1 MGCFFACFSL
11 KSTETAKLLD
21 IGGGLIGKVR
31 LPVKAAE
38 LMLERPGYVISP
50 VDVLR
55 RTRRISALKA
65 DDELVGGKIY
75 VLVAVGRIGSK
86 VSMAELENFE
96 LAFKNRVKKSGSK
109 VQPAAATTGTTAEE
123 EEEIG
128 GGICGSDHLSCGRG
142 NYKRWNPNLESISE
156 DFSLSFREKH

>member
-1 MGCFFACFSL
+1 MGCFFACFSV
-11 KSTETAKLLD
+11 KSTQTAKILD
-21 IGGGLIGKVR
+21 SDGGLIGKVR
-31 LPVKAAE
+31 IPVKAAE
-38 LMLERPGYVISP
+38 LMLERPGHVISP
-50 VDVLR
+50 VEEIR

-86 VSMAELENFE
+86 VSMGELENFE
-96 LAFKNRVKKSGSK
+96 LVCKNRAKKNSSK
-109 VQPAAATTGTTAEE
+109 VLPATAAAAAEE
-123 EEEIG
+123 EDIG
-128 GGICGSDHLSCGRG
+128 GGISTDSDQLSCVHG

>member
-1 MGCFFACFSL
+1 MGCFSACFSL
-11 KSTETAKLLD
+11 KSTNTAKLLD
-21 IGGGLIGKVR
+21 IDGGLIGKVR

-38 LMLERPGYVISP
+38 LMLERPGQVISP

-75 VLVAVGRIGSK
+75 VVVAVGRIGSK
-86 VSMAELENFE
+86 VSMTELENFE
-96 LAFKNRVKKSGSK
+96 LGCKNRVKKNGSK
-109 VQPAAATTGTTAEE
+109 VQPAAATAATAAEE
-123 EEEIG
+123 
-128 GGICGSDHLSCGRG
+128 GSDQLSCVRG

>member
-1 MGCFFACFSL
+1 MGCFSACFSS
-11 KSTETAKLLD
+11 KSTNTAKLLD
-21 IGGGLIGKVR
+21 IDGGLIGKVK

-38 LMLERPGYVISP
+38 LMLESPGHVISP

-75 VLVAVGRIGSK
+75 VVVAVGRIGSK
-86 VSMAELENFE
+86 VSMAELENFD
-96 LAFKNRVKKSGSK
+96 LTCKNRVKKNGSK
-109 VQPAAATTGTTAEE
+109 VQPAVATAAMVAVE

-128 GGICGSDHLSCGRG
+128 GGVCGSDQLNCVRG
-142 NYKRWNPNLESISE
+142 NYKRWNPNLESIYE

>member
-1 MGCFFACFSL
+1 MGCFSACFSL
-11 KSTETAKLLD
+11 NSTQAAKLLD
-21 IGGGLIGKVR
+21 SDGGLIEKVR

-38 LMLERPGYVISP
+38 LMLERPGYVISS

-75 VLVAVGRIGSK
+75 VLVALGRIGSK
-86 VSMAELENFE
+86 VSVVELENLE
-96 LAFKNRVKKSGSK
+96 LGCKNKGKKIGSK
-109 VQPAAATTGTTAEE
+109 VLPAAAAEE
-123 EEEIG
+123 GKKEDIG
-128 GGICGSDHLSCGRG
+128 SGISGSDQLSCGRG

-156 DFSLSFREKH
+156 DFCHSFREKH